1 MANLSRLPAPMG
13 THWEWQYAGVC
24 RSVDPEVF
32 FPPDSERGPLKHRR
46 ELQAKQYCAQCPV
59 LDRCRDHALLA
70 QEPYGVWGGLTAK
83 EREHILRDNQ
93 ALIAPPLAALG

>member
-1 MANLSRLPAPMG
+1 MAKLSRLPAPVV
-13 THWEWQYAGVC
+13 THWEWQYDGVC

-32 FPPDSERGPLKHRR
+32 FPPDSERGPVKHRR

-70 QEPYGVWGGLTAK
+70 HEPYGVWGGLTAR
-83 EREHILRDNQ
+83 EREHILRDDE
-93 ALIAPPLAALG
+93 ALVAPLAALG